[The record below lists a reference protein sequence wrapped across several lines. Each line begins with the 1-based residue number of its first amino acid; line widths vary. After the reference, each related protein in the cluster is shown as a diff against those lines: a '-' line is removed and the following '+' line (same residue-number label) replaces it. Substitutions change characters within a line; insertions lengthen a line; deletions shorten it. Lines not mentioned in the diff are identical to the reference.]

1 MTDSELQLKAQKFL
15 QQSSNWYKT
24 IVTRMTDDIMAY
36 SGQFWTTDLTNEWH
50 RSKRPKETWN
60 LWKMYCNA
68 ISSPFNQSPYHIEL
82 DDKRLPEMDKIQQAI
97 DRFENDQDVRTSFVE
112 WIHNSAITGA
122 GVVVVS
128 FEDPIEG
135 STWAEPKLELVDDI
149 SQVAFD
155 PAITKTDGSDAE
167 EGAVVNYISL
177 NQAKR
182 LYGTDVV
189 GVNYPSTVPIMC
201 NIGDQWAPKED
212 MIQFVNYYWKDDDG
226 YVMFTQFCG
235 NKVVKQPVK
244 LPINIIPIVRTT
256 GYKVRSADRKTDYIG
271 VVRSTFSLQLGANI
285 GYSTLLE
292 RLNRSPK
299 ANFLMPVGAMENLEH
314 YYANLSSDDSVVVM
328 YNGSVA
334 PTPIV
339 ESFQTADL
347 RDTIMQAGTL
357 MSQSLGIPMS
367 GIDGLNFKD
376 KTATEVLTQQT
387 NAVSNVGCF
396 YNAAYRGIR
405 TIGKILLQNFGAP
418 DAEFK
423 LLQGPDVITKNM
435 KRRQELMM
443 VANVLPDNMK
453 PLLAKYV
460 ASTIADDTGLALEK
474 DITANLPVD
483 LKLVSETP
491 EDPNAVHVM
500 NQMKDTLNKTME
512 QLSQAKQQNQE
523 LINQVQMLTMQLANT
538 KTHELIDL
546 KKFQISESNRMQIE
560 QAKLEQQGIK
570 LDADVQASNA
580 KAYNEAEKAE
590 LERQKLNNEVVKQG
604 LEAEKLS
611 LDAQKAQM
619 DVLKEGNP
627 YGSMG

>member
-1 MTDSELQLKAQKFL
+1 MTDSELQQKAQKFL
-15 QQSSNWYKT
+15 QRSSNWYKT
-24 IVTRMTDDIMAY
+24 SINRMNEDMLAY
-36 SGQFWTTDLTNEWH
+36 SGQFWTTDLINEWH
-50 RSKRPKETWN
+50 RAKRPKETWN
-60 LWKMYCNA
+60 LWKMFCNA

-82 DDKRLPEMDKIQQAI
+82 DDRRDPQNEKIQSAI
-97 DRFENDQDVRTSFVE
+97 DRFEGDQDVRTAFVE
-112 WIHNSAITGA
+112 WIHNSAISGA

-128 FEDPIEG
+128 FEDPIKG
-135 STWAEPKLELVDDI
+135 SKWAEPKLELVDDI
-149 SQVAFD
+149 SQVALD
-155 PAITKTDGSDAE
+155 PSITKTDGSDAE
-167 EGAVVNYISL
+167 EGAIVNYISL

-182 LYGTDVV
+182 LYGSDVV
-189 GVNYPSTVPIMC
+189 GFSYPSSLPIMC

-226 YVMFTQFCG
+226 YVMFAQFCG

-244 LPINIIPIVRTT
+244 FPITIIPIVRTT
-256 GYKVRSADRKTDYIG
+256 GYKVRSEDRRIDYIG

-299 ANFLMPVGAMENLEH
+299 ANFLMPVGAMENLEQ

-328 YNGSVA
+328 YNGNVA

-347 RDTIMQAGTL
+347 RETIMQAGTL
-357 MSQSLGIPMS
+357 MSQSLGIPMT
-367 GIDGLNFKD
+367 GIDGINFKD
-376 KTATEVLTQQT
+376 KTATEVLAQQT

-396 YNAAYRGIR
+396 YNAAYKGIR
-405 TIGKILLQNFGAP
+405 TIGRILLENFGVPGA
-418 DAEFK
+418 DFK

-443 VANVLPDNMK
+443 IANVLPENMK
-453 PLLAKYV
+453 PLLAKYI
-460 ASTIADDTGLALEK
+460 ASTIADDTGIALEK
-474 DITANLPVD
+474 DITANLPVE
-483 LKLVSETP
+483 LKLVSESP
-491 EDPNAVHVM
+491 ADPNAVHVM
-500 NQMKDTLNKTME
+500 NQMKATLDNTMQ
-512 QLSQAKQQNQE
+512 QLLQSKQQNQE
-523 LINQVQMLTMQLANT
+523 LQNQVQVLTMQLANT

-546 KKFQISESNRMQIE
+546 KKFQISEANKLQIE
-560 QAKLEQQGIK
+560 QAKLRQQGIK

-580 KAYNEAEKAE
+580 KALNEAEKAE
-590 LERQKLNNEVVKQG
+590 LERQKLSNEVVKQG

-619 DVLKEGNP
+619 DTLNGGYSNAQV
-627 YGSMG
+627 